1 MSVLYLPGVIK
12 TGLENILQ
20 IFSQL
25 PLSNSLF
32 TVLFAY
38 VVFLL
43 VLWLGIC
50 VEVGLDRTAILPPP
64 PPPLPPPPL
73 RIFPYPQFFLLT
85 QVTVI

>member
-12 TGLENILQ
+12 TGLANILQ

-50 VEVGLDRTAILPPP
+50 VEVGLDRTAILPPLP
-64 PPPLPPPPL
+64 PPPPL

>member
-12 TGLENILQ
+12 TGLANILQ

-38 VVFLL
+38 VVFLI

-64 PPPLPPPPL
+64 PPPPPL
-73 RIFPYPQFFLLT
+73 RFFPYPQFFLLT

>member
-64 PPPLPPPPL
+64 LPPPL

>member
-12 TGLENILQ
+12 TGLANILQ

-64 PPPLPPPPL
+64 L